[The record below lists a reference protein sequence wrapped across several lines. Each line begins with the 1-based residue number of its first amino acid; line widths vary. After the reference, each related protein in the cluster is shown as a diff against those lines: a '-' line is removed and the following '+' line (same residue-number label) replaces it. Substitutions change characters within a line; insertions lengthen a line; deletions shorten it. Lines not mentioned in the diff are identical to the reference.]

1 MTRGTKSLE
10 KKEII
15 SGYRKGLGDLESGSS
30 GFKNSPYRDHIEL
43 KVRIGAIHIEKQT
56 LLYNVSF
63 GSSGNP
69 NKYYCAHFVQG
80 ECETCLGGLVTKS

>member
-1 MTRGTKSLE
+1 M
-10 KKEII
+10 
-15 SGYRKGLGDLESGSS
+15 ESGSN

-63 GSSGNP
+63 GSPGNP
-69 NKYYCAHFVQG
+69 NIIVLILYKENVR
-80 ECETCLGGLVTKS
+80 LVWVV